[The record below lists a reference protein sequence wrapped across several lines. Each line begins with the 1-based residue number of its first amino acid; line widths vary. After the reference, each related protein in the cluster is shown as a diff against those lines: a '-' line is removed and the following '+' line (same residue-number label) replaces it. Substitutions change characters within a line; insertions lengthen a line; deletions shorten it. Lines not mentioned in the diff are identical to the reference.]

1 MQGHGIYFNDLILDF
16 LGGEDDSI
24 VLGLE
29 PLLGI
34 LLVETVG
41 SSNTASLATPLCNI
55 LAGTSEHNVEVHT
68 VDTNAGIVPEVIL

>member
-1 MQGHGIYFNDLILDF
+1 MKGIFKKVELHSYLDF
-16 LGGEDDSI
+16 LGCEDDSI

-41 SSNTASLATPLCNI
+41 SSNTASLATPLGNI

-68 VDTNAGIVPEVIL
+68 VDTNAGIVPEVI